1 MNPWDIN
8 PLFKIFKNSTEGTVT
23 LYPDWFICII
33 MSGEALHEFDFLK
46 ESAGS
51 TTKQNLTE
59 TIQIIGKYLFSS
71 NTLSDEEH
79 AMYHSM
85 WKVRNNILEISCV
98 SYAII
103 CVPTLFPE
111 LDQYRKIEDEEI
123 NKLLL
128 HSVPNW
134 WKTVLYTRF

>member
-1 MNPWDIN
+1 
-8 PLFKIFKNSTEGTVT
+8 
-23 LYPDWFICII
+23 

-85 WKVRNNILEISCV
+85 
-98 SYAII
+98 
-103 CVPTLFPE
+103 
-111 LDQYRKIEDEEI
+111 
-123 NKLLL
+123 
-128 HSVPNW
+128 
-134 WKTVLYTRF
+134 